1 MTTPL
6 PLVIGNWKMNMLAS
20 QACDMA
26 RSLVDRL
33 SEVEGVEVVIAPPFT
48 SLYPVGQ
55 IINCSRLRLAGQHFY
70 FASQGAYTGEV
81 SLEMLRDVGCD
92 VALIGHSERRSLF
105 GEDDAAINKKVH
117 RAIQMGITAVVCV
130 GETLEQRK
138 AGATLNII
146 ETQLSKG
153 LAGLSSERLSK
164 LAIAYEPVWA
174 IGTGVTAT
182 VDQAESAQDHLRK
195 WLANRYNSE
204 VSESVRI
211 LYGGSV
217 KGANASELMRQ
228 PNVDGALVGGA
239 SLETESFVPIV
250 EAAVELTSQKS

>member
-55 IINCSRLRLAGQHFY
+55 IIKGSRLRLAGQNFY
-70 FASQGAYTGEV
+70 FASKGAYTGEV

-92 VALIGHSERRSLF
+92 FALIGHSERRSLF
-105 GEDDAAINKKVH
+105 GENDAAINKKVH
-117 RAIQMGITAVVCV
+117 RAIQMAITAVVCV

-153 LAGLSSERLSK
+153 LAGLSGERLST

-174 IGTGVTAT
+174 IGTGVNAT
-182 VDQAESAQDHLRK
+182 PEQVVDIHKFIRKFLFESLGF
-195 WLANRYNSE
+195 SE
-204 VSESVRI
+204 KVGTRI

-217 KGANASELMRQ
+217 NPENSKQLLQEEQ
-228 PNVDGALVGGA
+228 IDGALVGGA
-239 SLETESFVPIV
+239 SLDFESFCAIINSALEP
-250 EAAVELTSQKS
+250 